1 MIDRQENKVITLV
14 GDGECH
20 EGTIWES
27 ALVAQSLNLTN
38 LCCIVDYNGSA
49 AQILPHPSIAEQWR
63 AFGWSVVEVN
73 GHDPDEI
80 ETVVKKFYDEKY
92 NKPLAVIAN
101 TVKGYGVEFM
111 QAHGPWHYKI
121 PSDNEYRLIM
131 EELFK

>member
-80 ETVVKKFYDEKY
+80 ETVVKKFYDEKELI
-92 NKPLAVIAN
+92 NGVDSILEGWW
-101 TVKGYGVEFM
+101 TEGYWNNLFEE
-111 QAHGPWHYKI
+111 KI
-121 PSDNEYRLIM
+121 KSGTSE
-131 EELFK
+131 